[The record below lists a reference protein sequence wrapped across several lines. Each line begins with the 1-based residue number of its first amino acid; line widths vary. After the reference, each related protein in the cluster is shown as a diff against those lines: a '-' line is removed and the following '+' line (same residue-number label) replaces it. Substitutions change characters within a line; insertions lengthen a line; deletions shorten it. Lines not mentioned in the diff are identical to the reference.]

1 MIQKSLTQLCNY
13 HACKQ
18 SFQSFCTSELVS
30 IAPYCH
36 YVASMI
42 TKMKSMRMTYDYL
55 VKLILAVISTE
66 EQSSV

>member
-1 MIQKSLTQLCNY
+1 MQT
-13 HACKQ
+13 
-18 SFQSFCTSELVS
+18 FCTCELVS